1 MILNTDIA
9 AGWWLT
15 FVACRQKARISKRE
29 VRENVW
35 FLSPSHHPSPTSTQ
49 CISFLKESLFNKS
62 TKNGQKKKLQIGSFK
77 PQLLRWPS
85 GLQASI
91 QSFPS
96 KLPAISTIQTLLTQQ
111 ALETLIAIL
120 ATWPPCPFPA
130 FMTQLLCCPHKP
142 QIIQLDLAL

>member
-1 MILNTDIA
+1 M
-9 AGWWLT
+9 
-15 FVACRQKARISKRE
+15 
-29 VRENVW
+29 VR
-35 FLSPSHHPSPTSTQ
+35 
-49 CISFLKESLFNKS
+49 
-62 TKNGQKKKLQIGSFK
+62 KKKVQSQLLIGPFK

-91 QSFPS
+91 QSFPF